1 MKKLLCFLLAAIIA
15 FSAVSVVSADEGV
28 PANESNGKCDCGTA
42 PVIYVRGFGGGIY
55 KVEDDGSLTN
65 AFAFDADKLTP
76 VIDDIVVAV
85 FSLIMGNADSFAK
98 SAGNILGAIMGDLN
112 CTYGGD
118 SIYNII
124 PEESDPANVDKHKMY
139 SMETPALL
147 RESAVYDF
155 EYDWR
160 LDPLVIADDLNA
172 YIEEVKATTGHDK
185 VVIKCHSEG
194 NCMAAAYLYKYGYG
208 SVEKFCFTAAAFN
221 GINLVGQLFTK
232 DLSLKDKGTELAD
245 FVSSLVAGSESGE
258 IIGSLM
264 YVLND
269 IGLLGGI
276 ADLLHNAL
284 IGDVLDTLY
293 DEVLIDSFATWPAL
307 WTFVPDS
314 YYEEA
319 KEAMFGDDAKY
330 ARLIERIDE
339 YHYNVQNQLE
349 PMLKEA
355 KENGVDLLFFSQYNF
370 APIPVYDEGLSMS
383 DMLVETK
390 YSSFGATTAVYG
402 ETLDLDFTSENAKYY
417 SKDKLVDAST
427 CVFPEYTWFIR
438 GINHAI
444 SPEPYLDF
452 ADWAILYD
460 GQPTVFTDPDHP
472 QFVYLNADNQLV
484 PVTEE
489 IAVDNS
495 NSFIRFIKALINA

>member
-1 MKKLLCFLLAAIIA
+1 MKKVLCVILAVVMAFAIP
-15 FSAVSVVSADEGV
+15 VSVMAENASECG
-28 PANESNGKCDCGTA
+28 CDTA
-42 PVIYVRGFGGGIY
+42 PVVYVRGFGGGIY

-76 VIDDIVVAV
+76 VIDDIFVAV
-85 FSLIMGNADSFAK
+85 FGLVMGSGK
-98 SAGNILGAIMGDLN
+98 LVSKGAGNILDAIMGDLN
-112 CTYGGD
+112 CTADGD
-118 SIYNII
+118 SIATII
-124 PEESDPANVDKHKMY
+124 PEDSDDPTYDKHKLFTLDIPG
-139 SMETPALL
+139 EE
-147 RESAVYDF
+147 RENAVYDF

-160 LDPLVIADDLNA
+160 LDPLVIADDLNT
-172 YIEEVKATTGHDK
+172 YIEKVKETTGHDK

-194 NCMAAAYLYKYGYG
+194 NCVAAAYTYKYGYG

-221 GINLVGQLFTK
+221 GINLVGQLFTQ

-245 FVSSLVAGSESGE
+245 FVASLVEGGESGE
-258 IIGSLM
+258 IVGALM
-264 YVLND
+264 YLLND
-269 IGLLGGI
+269 MGVLGGI
-276 ADLLHNAL
+276 ANVLHNAL

-314 YYEEA
+314 YYEAA
-319 KEAMFGDDAKY
+319 KASMFGDNAKY
-330 ARLIERIDE
+330 AKLVERIDE
-339 YHYNVQNQLE
+339 YHYNVQNKLE
-349 PMLKEA
+349 ETLKKAHED
-355 KENGVDLLFFSQYNF
+355 GVGILFFSQYNF

-390 YSSFGATTAVYG
+390 YTSFGATTAAYG
-402 ETLDLDFTSENAKYY
+402 ETLDLDFNSPNAKYY
-417 SKDKLVDAST
+417 SKDKLIDAST
-427 CVFPEYTWFIR
+427 CLFPEYTWFIR

-460 GQPTVFTDPDHP
+460 GQPTVFTDPNHP
-472 QFVYLNADNQLV
+472 QFVYLDGDKLV

-489 IAVDNS
+489 IPARS
-495 NSFIRFIKALINA
+495 GNSFINFIKALVNA

>member
-1 MKKLLCFLLAAIIA
+1 MAAIIA
-15 FSAVSVVSADEGV
+15 FSAVAVVSAGE
-28 PANESNGKCDCGTA
+28 ESGKCDCGTA
-42 PVIYVRGFGGGIY
+42 PVVYVRGFGGGIY
-55 KVEDDGSLTN
+55 KVNDDGSYTN
-65 AFAFDADKLTP
+65 AFAFDMEKFTP
-76 VIDDIVVAV
+76 AIDDIFVAV
-85 FSLIMGNADSFAK
+85 FSLITGSAEPFAK

-118 SIYNII
+118 SIRNIV
-124 PEESDPANVDKHKMY
+124 PEESDPTNIDKHKKYTMDV
-139 SMETPALL
+139 
-147 RESAVYDF
+147 SAIERQNAIYEF

-160 LDPLVIADDLNA
+160 LDPLVIADDLNT
-172 YIEEVKATTGHDK
+172 YIEEIKATTGHDK

-194 NCMAAAYLYKYGYG
+194 NCVAAAYLYKYGYG

-245 FVSSLVAGSESGE
+245 FVCSLVEGGESGE
-258 IIGSLM
+258 IIGALM
-264 YVLND
+264 YVLDD

-284 IGDVLDTLY
+284 IGNLLDTLY
-293 DEVLIDSFATWPAL
+293 DEVLVDAFATWPAL

-314 YYEEA
+314 YYEKA
-319 KEAMFGDDAKY
+319 KVEMFGEDEKY

-339 YHYNVQNQLE
+339 YHYNVQQKLAL
-349 PMLKEA
+349 MLKEA
-355 KENGVDLLFFSQYNF
+355 KENGVDILFFSQYNF
-370 APIPVYDEGLSMS
+370 APIPVYDGELFMS

-390 YSSFGATTAVYG
+390 HSSFGATTAKYG
-402 ETLDLDFTSENAKYY
+402 ETLDLDFSSENAKYY

-427 CVFPEYTWFIR
+427 CLFPEYTWFIR

-460 GQPTVFTDPDHP
+460 GQPTVFTDPEHP
-472 QFVYLNADNQLV
+472 QFVYLNAENELV

-489 IAVDNS
+489 IQSDS
-495 NSFIRFIKALINA
+495 TNSFIRFIKALINA

>member
-1 MKKLLCFLLAAIIA
+1 MKKLLCFIMAAIIA
-15 FSAVSVVSADEGV
+15 FSAVGV
-28 PANESNGKCDCGTA
+28 TFASEESNKCDCGTA
-42 PVIYVRGFGGGIY
+42 PVVYVRGFGGGIF
-55 KVEDDGSLTN
+55 KVNDDGSRVN
-65 AFAFDADKLTP
+65 AFAFDMEKFTP
-76 VIDDIVVAV
+76 AIDDIFVAV
-85 FSLIMGNADSFAK
+85 FSLISGNADLFAK
-98 SAGNILGAIMGDLN
+98 SAGNILSAIMGDLN
-112 CTYGGD
+112 CTYGGE
-118 SIYNII
+118 SINNIV
-124 PEESDPANVDKHKMY
+124 PEESDPTNIDKHKNY
-139 SMETPALL
+139 TMEV
-147 RESAVYDF
+147 SADERQSAIYEF

-160 LDPLVIADDLNA
+160 LDPLVIADDLNS
-172 YIEEVKATTGHDK
+172 YVEEVKATTGHDK

-194 NCMAAAYLYKYGYG
+194 NCVAAAYLYKYGYD

-232 DLSLKDKGTELAD
+232 DLSLEGKGTELAD
-245 FVSSLVAGSESGE
+245 FVYSLVAGGESGE

-284 IGDVLDTLY
+284 IGDVLNTLY
-293 DEVLIDSFATWPAL
+293 DEVLVDSFATWPAL
-307 WTFVPDS
+307 WTFVPDA
-314 YYEEA
+314 YYEDA
-319 KEAMFGDDAKY
+319 KAAMFSDDVKY

-339 YHYNVQNQLE
+339 YHYNVQNKLE
-349 PMLKEA
+349 PMLTEA
-355 KENGVDLLFFSQYNF
+355 KENGVDILFFSQYNF
-370 APIPVYDEGLSMS
+370 APIPVYDGELSMS

-390 YSSFGATTAVYG
+390 YSSFGATTAKYG
-402 ETLDLDFTSENAKYY
+402 ETLDLDFSSENAKYY
-417 SKDKLVDAST
+417 SKDKLIDAST
-427 CVFPEYTWFIR
+427 CLFPDYTWFIR

-472 QFVYLNADNQLV
+472 QFVYLNSENQLV

-489 IAVDNS
+489 ITVDNG
-495 NSFIRFIKALINA
+495 NSFIRFIKALVNA

>member
-1 MKKLLCFLLAAIIA
+1 MKKLLCFIMAAIIA
-15 FSAVSVVSADEGV
+15 FSAVGV
-28 PANESNGKCDCGTA
+28 TFASEESSKCDCGTA
-42 PVIYVRGFGGGIY
+42 PVVYVRGFGGGIF
-55 KVEDDGSLTN
+55 KVNDDGSRVN
-65 AFAFDADKLTP
+65 AFAFDMEKFTP
-76 VIDDIVVAV
+76 AIDDIFVAV
-85 FSLIMGNADSFAK
+85 FSLISGNADLFAK

-112 CTYGGD
+112 CTYGGE
-118 SIYNII
+118 SINNIV
-124 PEESDPANVDKHKMY
+124 PEESDPTNIDKHKNY
-139 SMETPALL
+139 TMEV
-147 RESAVYDF
+147 SADERQSAIYEF

-160 LDPLVIADDLNA
+160 LDPLVIADDLNS
-172 YIEEVKATTGHDK
+172 YVEEVKATTGHDK

-194 NCMAAAYLYKYGYG
+194 NCVAAAYLYKYGYD

-232 DLSLKDKGTELAD
+232 DLSLENKGTELAD
-245 FVSSLVAGSESGE
+245 FVYSLVAGGESGE

-284 IGDVLDTLY
+284 IGDVLNTLY
-293 DEVLIDSFATWPAL
+293 DEVLVDSFATWPAL
-307 WTFVPDS
+307 WTFVPDA
-314 YYEEA
+314 YYEDA
-319 KEAMFGDDAKY
+319 KVAMFGDDVKY

-339 YHYNVQNQLE
+339 YHYNVQNKLE
-349 PMLKEA
+349 PMLTEA
-355 KENGVDLLFFSQYNF
+355 KENGVDILFFSQYNF
-370 APIPVYDEGLSMS
+370 APIPVYDGELFMS

-390 YSSFGATTAVYG
+390 YSSFGATTAKYG
-402 ETLDLDFTSENAKYY
+402 ETLDLDFSSENAKYY
-417 SKDKLVDAST
+417 SKDKLIDAST
-427 CVFPEYTWFIR
+427 CLFPDYTWFIR

-460 GQPTVFTDPDHP
+460 DQPTVFTDPAHP
-472 QFVYLNADNQLV
+472 QFVYLNSENQLV

-489 IAVDNS
+489 ITVDNG
-495 NSFIRFIKALINA
+495 NSFIRFIKALVNA